1 MDLEENNKQIYTQ
14 VMVCVFITC
23 LIVAYEPDWSFF
35 LNLCNAFMGL
45 LTFVVV
51 LVISSVI
58 FHD

>member
-1 MDLEENNKQIYTQ
+1 MEENNKYIYTQ

-45 LTFVVV
+45 FTFIVV
-51 LVISSVI
+51 LVFSSVI
-58 FHD
+58 FNK